1 LKSYKKYLAELIGT
15 FALVFIGCGTAVIA
29 GDEVGFLGIS
39 FAFGLTLLGMVY
51 AIGHISG
58 CHINPA
64 VSVSMRINGKINTK
78 DMIFYIV
85 FQCIGA
91 ILASTLLFLIAS
103 GQSGYSIVADG
114 LGQNG
119 YDSASPGG
127 YNLISSF
134 IAEILMTL
142 LFLIVILGSTSK
154 NAPKGLAGIA
164 IGLTLVLIHIFGIPI
179 TGVSVNPARSLGPAI
194 VLAVFGSPTA
204 LIQIWLF
211 WVGPLIG
218 AILAALIW
226 VFVLREQ

>member
-1 LKSYKKYLAELIGT
+1 MKSYKKYLAELIGT

-194 VLAVFGSPTA
+194 LLAILGSPTA

-211 WVGPLIG
+211 WIGPLIG